1 MTRIETNATGVN
13 MTRNV
18 GGTADALASEK
29 SRGRA
34 GRAHLVGT
42 TRTRPKALPLPA
54 RHERGEGRG
63 EGSVYSFDVLP
74 GVSFVIRLVV
84 PSKRAPSPA
93 APAVGLASLTP
104 HRYAPSCVQRGLTC
118 HSPSASSARLPA
130 PSSPPN
136 T

>member
-42 TRTRPKALPLPA
+42 TRTRPKALPPPG

-63 EGSVYSFDVLP
+63 EGSVYCFDVLP

-84 PSKRAPSPA
+84 PSKRAHSRLQPGRDGQQQRRPVLPTGRFLERPA
-93 APAVGLASLTP
+93 NRPRAGLAP
-104 HRYAPSCVQRGLTC
+104 
-118 HSPSASSARLPA
+118 
-130 PSSPPN
+130 
-136 T
+136 